1 MIDSKKTF
9 SIFLYIFIPVLFAS
23 LFLTVYYGES
33 FASIPLFAVI
43 GLQLYLLGSVP
54 WGYIVYRIRTGRDI
68 REYGSGKIGTSNMFR
83 TSGKYIGFSVLILD
97 CLKGCIA
104 VLVTSNLIHN
114 NWIMVLMLL
123 LVVVGHNWS
132 VFLGFKGGRGIAPAL
147 GSLLILTPVSAA
159 LALLVFL
166 PVTFISKY
174 LSLGSI
180 LGVVMA
186 VASAWIL
193 TALGWYPPTISI
205 YATIVGIMILFQHR
219 DNMLRIITRTERKIG
234 QPAEKLTSE

>member
-1 MIDSKKTF
+1 MIDSKMTF
-9 SIFLYIFIPVLFAS
+9 RIFLYIFIPVLFAS

-33 FASIPLFAVI
+33 FGSIPLYAVI

-97 CLKGCIA
+97 CLKGGIA
-104 VLVTSNLIHN
+104 VLVTSNLIYN

-132 VFLGFKGGRGIAPAL
+132 VFLGLKGGRGIAPAV

-159 LALLVFL
+159 LALVVFL

-186 VASAWIL
+186 VVSAWIL
-193 TALGWYPPTISI
+193 TALGWYTPTVSI
-205 YATIVGIMILFQHR
+205 YATIVGIIILFQHR
-219 DNMLRIITRTERKIG
+219 DNMQRIITRTERKIG

>member
-1 MIDSKKTF
+1 MINSKKTF

-97 CLKGCIA
+97 CLKGGIA
-104 VLVTSNLIHN
+104 VLVTSNLIYN
-114 NWIMVLMLL
+114 NWIMVLMWL
-123 LVVVGHNWS
+123 LVVAGHNWS

-186 VASAWIL
+186 VVSAWIL
-193 TALGWYPPTISI
+193 TALDWYSPTVSI

-219 DNMLRIITRTERKIG
+219 DNMQRIMTRTERKIG

>member
-1 MIDSKKTF
+1 M
-9 SIFLYIFIPVLFAS
+9 
-23 LFLTVYYGES
+23 YYGES
-33 FASIPLFAVI
+33 VGSIPLYAVI

-97 CLKGCIA
+97 CLKGGIA
-104 VLVTSNLIHN
+104 VLVTSNLIYN

-186 VASAWIL
+186 VVSAWIL
-193 TALGWYPPTISI
+193 TALGWYTPTVSI
-205 YATIVGIMILFQHR
+205 YATIVGIIILFQHR
-219 DNMLRIITRTERKIG
+219 DNMQRIITRTERKIG

>member
-1 MIDSKKTF
+1 MINSKKTF
-9 SIFLYIFIPVLFAS
+9 SIFLYIFIPVLFGS

-33 FASIPLFAVI
+33 FASIPLFAGI

-54 WGYIVYRIRTGRDI
+54 WGYIVYRIKTGRDI

-97 CLKGCIA
+97 CLKGGIA
-104 VLVTSNLIHN
+104 VLVTSNLIYN
-114 NWIMVLMLL
+114 NWIIVLMWL
-123 LVVVGHNWS
+123 LVVAGHNWS

-186 VASAWIL
+186 VVSAWIL
-193 TALGWYPPTISI
+193 TALGWYTPTVSI

-219 DNMLRIITRTERKIG
+219 DNMQRIMTRTERKIG

>member
-1 MIDSKKTF
+1 MINSKKTF

-33 FASIPLFAVI
+33 FASIPLFAGI

-54 WGYIVYRIRTGRDI
+54 WGYIVYRIKTGRDI

-97 CLKGCIA
+97 CLKGGIA
-104 VLVTSNLIHN
+104 VLVTSNLIYN
-114 NWIMVLMLL
+114 NWIIVLMWL

-186 VASAWIL
+186 VVSAWIL
-193 TALGWYPPTISI
+193 TALGWYTPTVSI

-219 DNMLRIITRTERKIG
+219 DNMQRIMTRTERKIG

>member
-1 MIDSKKTF
+1 MINSKKTF
-9 SIFLYIFIPVLFAS
+9 SVFLYIFIPVLFAS

-97 CLKGCIA
+97 CLKGGIA
-104 VLVTSNLIHN
+104 VLVTSNLIYN
-114 NWIMVLMLL
+114 NWIMVLMWL
-123 LVVVGHNWS
+123 LVVAGHNWS

-186 VASAWIL
+186 VVSAWIL
-193 TALGWYPPTISI
+193 TALDWYSPTVSI

-219 DNMLRIITRTERKIG
+219 DNMQRIMTRTERKIG

>member
-1 MIDSKKTF
+1 
-9 SIFLYIFIPVLFAS
+9 
-23 LFLTVYYGES
+23 
-33 FASIPLFAVI
+33 
-43 GLQLYLLGSVP
+43 
-54 WGYIVYRIRTGRDI
+54 
-68 REYGSGKIGTSNMFR
+68 MFR

-97 CLKGCIA
+97 CLKGGIA
-104 VLVTSNLIHN
+104 VLVTSNLIYN

-186 VASAWIL
+186 VVSAWIL
-193 TALGWYPPTISI
+193 TALGWYTPTVSI
-205 YATIVGIMILFQHR
+205 YATIVGIIILFQHR
-219 DNMLRIITRTERKIG
+219 DNMQRIITRTERKIG

>member
-9 SIFLYIFIPVLFAS
+9 SVFLYIFIPVLFAS

-97 CLKGCIA
+97 CLKGGIA
-104 VLVTSNLIHN
+104 VLVTSNLIYN

-186 VASAWIL
+186 VVSAWIL
-193 TALGWYPPTISI
+193 TALGWYTPTVSI

-219 DNMLRIITRTERKIG
+219 DNMQRIMTRTERKIG

>member
-1 MIDSKKTF
+1 MINSKKTF
-9 SIFLYIFIPVLFAS
+9 SVFLYIFIPVLFAS

-97 CLKGCIA
+97 CLKGGIA
-104 VLVTSNLIHN
+104 VLVTSNLIYN
-114 NWIMVLMLL
+114 NWIMVLMWL
-123 LVVVGHNWS
+123 LVVAGHNWS

-186 VASAWIL
+186 VVSAWIL
-193 TALGWYPPTISI
+193 TALGWYTPTVSI

-219 DNMLRIITRTERKIG
+219 DNMQRIMTRTERKIG

>member
-1 MIDSKKTF
+1 MINSKKTF
-9 SIFLYIFIPVLFAS
+9 SVFLYIFIPVLFAS

-97 CLKGCIA
+97 CLKGGIA
-104 VLVTSNLIHN
+104 VLVTSNLIYN
-114 NWIMVLMLL
+114 NWIMVLMWL

-186 VASAWIL
+186 VVSAWIL
-193 TALGWYPPTISI
+193 TALGWYTPTVSI

-219 DNMLRIITRTERKIG
+219 DNMQRIMTRTERKIG

>member
-9 SIFLYIFIPVLFAS
+9 RIFLYIFIPVLFAS

-33 FASIPLFAVI
+33 FGSIPLYAVI

-97 CLKGCIA
+97 CLKGGIA
-104 VLVTSNLIHN
+104 VLVTSNLIYN

-159 LALLVFL
+159 LALVVFL

-174 LSLGSI
+174 LSLGSM

-186 VASAWIL
+186 VVSAWIL
-193 TALGWYPPTISI
+193 TALGWYTPTVSI
-205 YATIVGIMILFQHR
+205 YATIVGIIILFQHR
-219 DNMLRIITRTERKIG
+219 DNMQRIITRTERKIG

>member
-1 MIDSKKTF
+1 MINSKKTF

-97 CLKGCIA
+97 CLKGGIA
-104 VLVTSNLIHN
+104 VLVTSNLIYN
-114 NWIMVLMLL
+114 NWIMVLMWL

-186 VASAWIL
+186 VVSAWIL
-193 TALGWYPPTISI
+193 TALDWYSPTVSI

-219 DNMLRIITRTERKIG
+219 DNMQRIMTRTERKIG

>member
-1 MIDSKKTF
+1 MIDSKKPF
-9 SIFLYIFIPVLFAS
+9 RIFLYIFIPVLFAS

-33 FASIPLFAVI
+33 FASIPLYAVI

-97 CLKGCIA
+97 CLKGGIA
-104 VLVTSNLIHN
+104 VLVTSNLIYN

-186 VASAWIL
+186 VVSAWIL
-193 TALGWYPPTISI
+193 TALGWYTPTVSI
-205 YATIVGIMILFQHR
+205 YATIVGIIILFQHR
-219 DNMLRIITRTERKIG
+219 DNMQRIITRTERKIG

>member
-1 MIDSKKTF
+1 MIDSKMTF
-9 SIFLYIFIPVLFAS
+9 RIFLYIFIPVLFAS

-33 FASIPLFAVI
+33 FGSIPLYAVI

-97 CLKGCIA
+97 CLKGGIA
-104 VLVTSNLIHN
+104 VLVTSNLIYN

-159 LALLVFL
+159 LALVVFL

-186 VASAWIL
+186 VVSAWIL
-193 TALGWYPPTISI
+193 TALGWYTPTVSI
-205 YATIVGIMILFQHR
+205 YATIVGIIILFQHR
-219 DNMLRIITRTERKIG
+219 DNMQRIITRTERKIG

>member
-23 LFLTVYYGES
+23 LFLTVYYGEL
-33 FASIPLFAVI
+33 FASIPLYAVI

-97 CLKGCIA
+97 CLKGGIA

>member
-23 LFLTVYYGES
+23 LFLTVYYGEL
-33 FASIPLFAVI
+33 FASIPLYAVI

-97 CLKGCIA
+97 CLKGGIA
-104 VLVTSNLIHN
+104 VLVTSNLIYN

>member
-23 LFLTVYYGES
+23 LFLTVYYGEL
-33 FASIPLFAVI
+33 FASIPLYAVI

-97 CLKGCIA
+97 CLKGGIA
-104 VLVTSNLIHN
+104 VLVTSNLIYN
-114 NWIMVLMLL
+114 NWIMVLMWL

>member
-1 MIDSKKTF
+1 M
-9 SIFLYIFIPVLFAS
+9 
-23 LFLTVYYGES
+23 YYGES
-33 FASIPLFAVI
+33 FGSIPLYAVI

-97 CLKGCIA
+97 CLKGGIA
-104 VLVTSNLIHN
+104 VLVTSNLIYN

-186 VASAWIL
+186 VVSAWIL
-193 TALGWYPPTISI
+193 TALGWYTPTVSI
-205 YATIVGIMILFQHR
+205 YATIVGIIILFQHR
-219 DNMLRIITRTERKIG
+219 DNMQRIITRTERKIG

>member
-9 SIFLYIFIPVLFAS
+9 SIFLYIFIPVLFVS
-23 LFLTVYYGES
+23 LCLTMYYGES
-33 FASIPLFAVI
+33 FASIPLYVVI

-97 CLKGCIA
+97 CLKGGIA
-104 VLVTSNLIHN
+104 VLVTSNLIYN

-186 VASAWIL
+186 VVSAWIL
-193 TALGWYPPTISI
+193 TALGWYTPTVSI

-219 DNMLRIITRTERKIG
+219 DNMQRIITRTERKIG